1 MSGTAPVTTGPPL
14 EARTN
19 YQQMKMEARGSASRW
34 GGGGPP
40 PLPPDGSFPPTHR
53 FSPPQTRRCAHTVC
67 KRHSFYCRKHHV
79 YRKSFVTKQIAI
91 SLRSLINCCK
101 SPSTAFL
108 GPSTAVTACS
118 ARPVPT
124 GDPMA
129 WACTALGPAR
139 VWAPTPR
146 HQPQSQLC
154 TGDLGNHWYKHQNIG
169 S

>member
-91 SLRSLINCCK
+91 SLRSLSRIL
-101 SPSTAFL
+101 SLFSLERPPAPSDL
-108 GPSTAVTACS
+108 GSTTRVKRYLNPDA
-118 ARPVPT
+118 
-124 GDPMA
+124 
-129 WACTALGPAR
+129 PAR
-139 VWAPTPR
+139 SSKIPMQRMPHIDARVDVVV
-146 HQPQSQLC
+146 QP
-154 TGDLGNHWYKHQNIG
+154 
-169 S
+169 